1 MSAYITLAFHH
12 NTYCS
17 DEADK
22 WESRS
27 KGDRWSSLS
36 TSRTN
41 TTSKLA
47 ATTGAVFGG
56 HFGSLER
63 QQLNVSHNP
72 GEQLTLSVASYLMEI
87 KSKIYYYVA
96 TLCKKLKCIKVI
108 LGSCNYCPS
117 KQLN

>member
-63 QQLNVSHNP
+63 QQLMEYNVQN
-72 GEQLTLSVASYLMEI
+72 
-87 KSKIYYYVA
+87 
-96 TLCKKLKCIKVI
+96 
-108 LGSCNYCPS
+108 CPS
-117 KQLN
+117 GASQMVQW